1 MTKIILKQTNS
12 SKKNELHSLL
22 YTNLTLNRTDRFSY
36 SKLMKANYSIVISLD
51 HFLGFKQD
59 LSSYRYNIRARKILV
74 KNGPSPN
81 GMIDV
86 TKRSE
91 EKR

>member
-1 MTKIILKQTNS
+1 
-12 SKKNELHSLL
+12 
-22 YTNLTLNRTDRFSY
+22 
-36 SKLMKANYSIVISLD
+36 MKATYSIVISLD
-51 HFLGFKQD
+51 HFWGFKQD

-74 KNGPSPN
+74 KNGSSPN

-91 EKR
+91 EKRNASNKMLGEREGSRYLGIWIFSINSS